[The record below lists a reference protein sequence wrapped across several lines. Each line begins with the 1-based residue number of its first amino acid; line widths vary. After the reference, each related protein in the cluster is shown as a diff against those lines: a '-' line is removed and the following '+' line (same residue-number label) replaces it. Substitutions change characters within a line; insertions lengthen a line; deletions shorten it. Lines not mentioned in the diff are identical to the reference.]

1 MSRPQIRQEI
11 IRFAIV
17 GAVATAIHYGVYL
30 LLSLVVDVNVAYT
43 VGYVA
48 SFLVNYLLSAAFTF
62 REGKSVECG
71 IGFTIAHLFNYLLRV
86 SLLNLF
92 IWLSVPPAYA
102 PIPVYCIAVPT
113 NFILVRTVF
122 RRL

>member
-17 GAVATAIHYGVYL
+17 GAVATAIQYGVYL

-62 REGKSVECG
+62 KERKSVKNG
-71 IGFTIAHLFNYLLRV
+71 IGFTIAHLFNYLLQV

-92 IWLSVPPAYA
+92 IWLSVSPAYA

-113 NFILVRTVF
+113 NFVLVRTVF

>member
-1 MSRPQIRQEI
+1 MARLKEKYNAEVAPALMKQFGYKSVMQIPKI
-11 IRFAIV
+11 
-17 GAVATAIHYGVYL
+17 
-30 LLSLVVDVNVAYT
+30 VNVAYT

-62 REGKSVECG
+62 KERKSVKNG
-71 IGFTIAHLFNYLLRV
+71 IGFTIAHLFNYLLQV

>member
-1 MSRPQIRQEI
+1 MIGPQMKQEI

-17 GAVATAIHYGVYL
+17 GVAATVIHYGVYL
-30 LLSLVVDVNVAYT
+30 LLCLVMNVSVAYT
-43 VGYVA
+43 IGYVV
-48 SFLVNYLLSAAFTF
+48 SFVVNYLLSSAFTF
-62 REGKSVECG
+62 KKDKSVKNG
-71 IGFTIAHLFNYLLRV
+71 IGFSLAHVFNYLLQV

-92 IWLSVPPAYA
+92 IWLSVPAAYA

-113 NFILVRTVF
+113 NFIMVRTVF